1 MQVKSL
7 FTHHTNCRPELCL
20 EGANSAVGDA
30 CFAQSHLQAL
40 EITHQANIVP
50 QTVLIIT
57 SKQRTFPPANN
68 GLRRHIQE
76 VPRVAT
82 GANGPSATDTA
93 KRAAQATVRVNIV
106 VHLDRTSTD
115 IETLIVN
122 RAAFSATA
130 VKKACDILVSFVAC
144 WAGGHA
150 TAQMRD
156 QAGIY
161 TFVAF

>member
-1 MQVKSL
+1 MQVKSQ
-7 FTHHTNCRPELCL
+7 FAHHTNCRSELCL

-30 CFAQSHLQAL
+30 CFAQSHLQVL
-40 EITHQANIVP
+40 EITHQTNIVP

-68 GLRRHIQE
+68 GLRRHIQK

-93 KRAAQATVRVNIV
+93 KRTAQATVRVNIV
-106 VHLDRTSTD
+106 IHFDRASAD
-115 IETLIVN
+115 VETLVVN

-130 VKKACDILVSFVAC
+130 VEKACDILVSFVAC
-144 WAGGHA
+144 RAGGHA
-150 TAQMRD
+150 TAQMRN

-161 TFVAF
+161 AFVAF